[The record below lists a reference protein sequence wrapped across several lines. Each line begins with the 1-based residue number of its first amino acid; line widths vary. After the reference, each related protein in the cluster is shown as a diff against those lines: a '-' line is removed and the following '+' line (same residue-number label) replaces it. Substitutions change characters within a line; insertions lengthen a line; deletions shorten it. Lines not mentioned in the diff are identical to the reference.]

1 MAEPPGTEKSLAAKV
16 LTICAVGVL
25 ISLGMC
31 GLADQMRGSLGSAG
45 TVFAFAGA
53 VVFVICLLGCA
64 VSLLIIG
71 IAKLTEKF

>member
-31 GLADQMRGSLGSAG
+31 GLADQMRGSWEAREQFSRSREQL
-45 TVFAFAGA
+45 
-53 VVFVICLLGCA
+53 
-64 VSLLIIG
+64 SLLS
-71 IAKLTEKF
+71 ACWAVRFHF